1 MVRKFFLT
9 LLSLI
14 FSLVFTIWITAFNLK
29 YFFLN
34 PNYYKNLLEKSG
46 IYDQLIEIIPDLTLD
61 KQKLK
66 DIKGLEE
73 DLKSVMNVS
82 EIKEGAFK
90 VEFV

>member
-1 MVRKFFLT
+1 
-9 LLSLI
+9 
-14 FSLVFTIWITAFNLK
+14 
-29 YFFLN
+29 
-34 PNYYKNLLEKSG
+34 
-46 IYDQLIEIIPDLTLD
+46 LTLD

-82 EIKEGAFK
+82 KIKEGAFK